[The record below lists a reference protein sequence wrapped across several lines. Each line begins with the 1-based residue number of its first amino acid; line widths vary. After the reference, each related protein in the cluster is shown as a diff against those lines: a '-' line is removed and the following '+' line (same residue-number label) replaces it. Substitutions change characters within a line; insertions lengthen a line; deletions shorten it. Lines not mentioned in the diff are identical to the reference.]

1 MTISFPDVSGLSDG
15 YQEIID
21 GKLYTLNK
29 TSDTVFYW
37 SASLAE
43 NPDDRYVNIT
53 GDNMT
58 GALGGV
64 TNFAANNVD
73 ATTVEATNLT
83 DGTETKPVAEVL
95 DGFATQVL
103 TEANVGAGT
112 TNVFSGTI
120 IPSNARRIKI
130 LFNKLK
136 TNGVQNL
143 LVRFRTTTG
152 TVTTGYSS
160 MSADPA
166 GGTGSATNNTGFV
179 IYRSSNTQFFT
190 GHMEFTRMSPT
201 STTWIASHM
210 LFDEDET
217 FSVEG
222 SGILNS
228 YTGNFNEIV
237 LTNIGSNNITGGT
250 ISIFVST

>member
-1 MTISFPDVSGLSDG
+1 MAINFPSVTGLSDG

-37 SASLAE
+37 SASLAT

-64 TNFAANNVD
+64 TDFE
-73 ATTVEATNLT
+73 ATNVEATNLT
-83 DGTETKPVAEVL
+83 DGTDTKSVSEVL
-95 DGFATQVL
+95 DGFATEVL
-103 TEANVGAGT
+103 TDANVGTGN
-112 TNVFSGTI
+112 TNAFSGTI

-130 LFNKLK
+130 LCNKLK
-136 TNGVQNL
+136 TNGQQNL
-143 LVRFRTTTG
+143 LVRFRTTNG
-152 TVTTGYSS
+152 SVATGYSS

-166 GGTGSATNNTGFV
+166 GGSGAATNNTGFV
-179 IYRSSNTQFFT
+179 IYRSSVSQFLT
-190 GHMEFTRMSPT
+190 GHIEFTRMSPT
-201 STTWIASHM
+201 STTWISSHM
-210 LFDEDET
+210 LFDEDEA

-228 YTGNFNEIV
+228 YTGDLNEIV
-237 LTNIGSNNITGGT
+237 LTNTGSNNINGGT